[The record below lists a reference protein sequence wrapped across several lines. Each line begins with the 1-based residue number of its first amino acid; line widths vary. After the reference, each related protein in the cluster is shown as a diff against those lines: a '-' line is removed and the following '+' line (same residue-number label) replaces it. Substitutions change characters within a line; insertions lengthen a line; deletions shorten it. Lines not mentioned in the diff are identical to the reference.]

1 MTIRKKTYSLTK
13 SSYVAP
19 SFSSYSSLRLSTS
32 VMVTAP
38 QIQSTLFENTKVF
51 ISERVPYKQKS
62 QLTKLI
68 KEHSGTI
75 IFMFS
80 PANCTHV
87 VEVEGSLSSSR
98 LDKLASYSKK
108 SKTPVTLPFVVKGK
122 QNRGT

>member
-1 MTIRKKTYSLTK
+1 M
-13 SSYVAP
+13 
-19 SFSSYSSLRLSTS
+19 
-32 VMVTAP
+32 
-38 QIQSTLFENTKVF
+38 F

-68 KEHSGTI
+68 KEHSGSI
-75 IFMFS
+75 VFMFS

-98 LDKLASYSKK
+98 LDKLATFSKK

-122 QNRGT
+122 PKKAKP